1 MNGVW
6 GGKMEIEYEDN
17 LAEID
22 SSTKTEIEENNL
34 SSTAIFYLG
43 YSF

>member
-17 LAEID
+17 LAKID
-22 SSTKTEIEENNL
+22 SSAKTEIEEKTL
-34 SSTAIFYLG
+34 PSTLILYLG